1 MDVFSDPGL
10 VVVLLLDVDAEVDAV
25 DAVAAVCGTAG
36 VCLVT
41 AWLVFCRA
49 PANPL
54 SPKNGAAGGFPFVCC
69 CCVCDWLLESSDTRP
84 SRPTPPC
91 KPAVED
97 LNNDDANTVVLALS
111 TSSTFCFS
119 SEKRNIPMNS
129 LARARGSVNLGP
141 TFSMNPIRVLTLKV
155 MSMSAMRCADVKR

>member
-1 MDVFSDPGL
+1 MATFFI
-10 VVVLLLDVDAEVDAV
+10 
-25 DAVAAVCGTAG
+25 T
-36 VCLVT
+36 
-41 AWLVFCRA
+41 WLVFGRA

-54 SPKNGAAGGFPFVCC
+54 IPKNGDNDDDDGEIECRDGGFKVI
-69 CCVCDWLLESSDTRP
+69 VRGDGVDS
-84 SRPTPPC
+84 TPG
-91 KPAVED
+91 KMAAED